1 MNTSLTW
8 WQLPGPAQLVAAVA
22 DDLDR
27 GRCAVV
33 GLPAHAPT
41 GFYPATQQVLRAL
54 AGQPQRWRCPHLPTL
69 VAPGPDEDASLTPQA
84 WLHQY
89 LSPPTPVGEIP
100 ASALALAQRAG
111 FGGYRVLLQPTT
123 VDAPAWLAWLAEY
136 QQALPQVRHAE
147 RTLFLLVLTGTT
159 APLRPAPG
167 AGLGHH
173 TYHHQA
179 SPADLALHLH
189 FACPSP
195 PDTPP
200 LLHRVRL
207 SVAAAVASF
216 DAETAVALATGPL
229 GTLLQPTAWL
239 AALARHR
246 AWDTVPAAGGKLSAA
261 GAEEQWAL
269 GMCAPVDGQPCPHP
283 AVLALQGDVAGL
295 ATRVWEGQLPVL
307 LPFLEQRRQALL
319 QQLAERLRPLLPY
332 QNASGET
339 LRQLEEIEVGDLFRL
354 CVSSGLVRLE
364 APARAE
370 IRLLRDCRNR
380 LAHLNPVFEAEVLAL
395 AALQSARPA
404 KS

>member
-8 WQLPGPAQLVAAVA
+8 WQLPGPSLLVAAVS

-33 GLPAHAPT
+33 GLPAHAPA

-54 AGQPQRWRCPHLPTL
+54 AGQPQRWRCPHLPAL
-69 VAPGPDEDASLTPQA
+69 AAPSPADAAALTPQT

-89 LSPPTPVGEIP
+89 LPPPAPDSEIP
-100 ASALALAQRAG
+100 ATALALAQRTG
-111 FGGYRVLLQPTT
+111 FGGYRVLLQPTAA
-123 VDAPAWLAWLAEY
+123 DAPAWLAWLAEY

-147 RTLFLLVLTGTT
+147 RTLFLLVLTG
-159 APLRPAPG
+159 AAALLRPAPA
-167 AGLGHH
+167 AGLSHH
-173 TYHHQA
+173 TYRHQA

-229 GTLLQPTAWL
+229 GTLLQPAAWL
-239 AALARHR
+239 ADLARQR
-246 AWDTVPAAGGKLSAA
+246 AWASAPAAGTKLSAA

-269 GMCAPVDGQPCPHP
+269 GLRAPVDGHPCLHP
-283 AVLALQGDVAGL
+283 AALALHGDAAGL

-339 LRQLEEIEVGDLFRL
+339 LRRLEEIEVGDLFRL
-354 CVSSGLVRLE
+354 CISSGLVRLE
-364 APARAE
+364 APTRAE
-370 IRLLRDCRNR
+370 IRLLRDCRNL
-380 LAHLNPVFEAEVLAL
+380 LAHLNPVSEAEVLAL
-395 AALQSARPA
+395 AALQAAQPAR
-404 KS
+404 